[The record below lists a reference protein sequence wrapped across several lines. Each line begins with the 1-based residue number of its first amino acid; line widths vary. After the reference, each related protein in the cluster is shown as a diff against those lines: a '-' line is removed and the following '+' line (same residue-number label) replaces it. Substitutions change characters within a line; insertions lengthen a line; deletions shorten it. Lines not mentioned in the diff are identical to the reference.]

1 MKNFFYFTRGERR
14 GIFVLLLIL
23 SILIGV
29 NYYFVNK
36 IRNSRAKIL
45 LDEKYDSL
53 IDSLTLLDSIKQAE
67 RIEIYR
73 SNQAKCTQEVISNR
87 VIVEEELTQV
97 VTVKL
102 ELNTADSLQLV
113 GLKGIGPTYAHRIVA
128 YRDLLGGYYSV
139 DQLLEIRGMTQE
151 NFDRIQTQVCVNAT
165 KIKRFNLNTITYD
178 ELKNHPYLTAKQAY
192 YLVKQ
197 RNLDYPW
204 KGVDE
209 IQTDEEILT
218 KKGLK
223 KIEPYL
229 FFK

>member
-87 VIVEEELTQV
+87 IIVEEELTQV

-151 NFDRIQTQVCVNAT
+151 NFDRICNQVQVDASKLV
-165 KIKRFNLNTITYD
+165 KINLNEVSYED
-178 ELKNHPYLTAKQAY
+178 LKRHPYVSAKQAY

-197 RNLDYPW
+197 RNQENPW
-204 KGVDE
+204 KSVAE
-209 IQTDEEILT
+209 IQTDEEVLT
-218 KKGLK
+218 TEVLQ
-223 KIEPYL
+223 KIQPYL
-229 FFK
+229 IFE